1 MSLSIADLKGAL
13 SGLVI
18 MIVILFALN
27 ILGFN
32 QLFLSFDILKFNLL
46 ICLVL
51 MLATVFSLFS
61 FLISLFFRMFSR

>member
-61 FLISLFFRMFSR
+61 FLISLVFRMFSR